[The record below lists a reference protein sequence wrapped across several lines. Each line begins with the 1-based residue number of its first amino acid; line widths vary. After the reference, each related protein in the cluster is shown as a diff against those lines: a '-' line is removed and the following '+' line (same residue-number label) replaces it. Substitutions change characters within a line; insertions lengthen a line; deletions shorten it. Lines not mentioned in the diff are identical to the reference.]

1 MQLRTIE
8 LGYTPDEVQD
18 NRTLPNVST
27 QFKTFERSYMIQ
39 CVQDHQTLRCLS
51 GRSGPRT
58 QDSRTLLHISTQCE
72 SKELCYTFL
81 CSSLFLNLAMLL
93 NTSQDLEPF

>member
-18 NRTLPNVST
+18 NRALPNVSK

-51 GRSGPRT
+51 GV
-58 QDSRTLLHISTQCE
+58 QDPALRTLGPCYIFQRSASLRNFAIRFYAVHYFLTL
-72 SKELCYTFL
+72 LCFSIQVKT
-81 CSSLFLNLAMLL
+81 
-93 NTSQDLEPF
+93 